1 MNSDKLKIIEV
12 ENNTN
17 KPIGTVILP
26 DNSLVLSIQ
35 FGTSVYEIIDGKKV
49 ALPQIALC
57 GQLTQK
63 KEYVRNPGSKTIL
76 IKFQPWAAGWFL
88 NDLHSLTDKN
98 INCVDFLKGTQE
110 LSFDINQKVNI
121 EALLN
126 KFFNQK
132 VIDKS
137 ILQSFSIINETNGQI
152 KVDDLAYKVNSSKRN
167 FERKF
172 KDATGITP
180 KEFIQNTRF
189 DHSVKL
195 LKSSDDLNDITYD
208 CGYYDQSHFIH
219 NFKDVT
225 GITPENYSKIIQP
238 IENWSQATK
247 VYK

>member
-1 MNSDKLKIIEV
+1 MQPFKIIEV
-12 ENNTN
+12 ENHTD

-26 DNSLVLSIQ
+26 DNSLVMSIQ
-35 FGTSVYEIIDGKKV
+35 FGTSVYEIIDGKKI

-63 KEYVRNPGSKTIL
+63 KEYVREAGSKTIL

-152 KVDDLAYKVNSSKRN
+152 KVDDLADKVGNSKRN

-172 KDATGITP
+172 KDTTGLTP

-189 DHSVKL
+189 DYSVKQ
-195 LKSSDDLNDITYD
+195 LKSSDDLIGITYD

-219 NFKDVT
+219 HFKEVS
-225 GITPENYSKIIQP
+225 GVTPENYTKIIQP
-238 IENWSQATK
+238 VENWVQAK
-247 VYK
+247 KSIR